1 MSTLYPS
8 LEDLKVDQAI
18 QHTDALNASL
28 REPLAPSVPGSWSQL
43 TSIPHP
49 SPGPGQSH
57 TQDARPAGPGHG
69 CLPAFSFIPKPGRI
83 GKLYGSFPLQPRS
96 PAEPASDSRRLP
108 DSGLGPLAGH
118 GGGAG
123 VWEQPVSAACGDP
136 PVQG

>member
-1 MSTLYPS
+1 MGSSTWRR
-8 LEDLKVDQAI
+8 V
-18 QHTDALNASL
+18 L
-28 REPLAPSVPGSWSQL
+28 RSSHVHPVPISGGPEGGPGHS
-43 TSIPHP
+43 
-49 SPGPGQSH
+49 GPGQSH